1 MLKIYSL
8 DNLSR
13 LCITDNELAI
23 FICLYDSGYIV
34 RMDRSEFIHHI
45 ILKFFDFSF
54 DVRIRYKF
62 LTIIADS
69 KKKIMIP
76 IGFISYR
83 EQDIKRMQALAV
95 LDNPGGT
102 PSQWVI
108 DLRGSSRYIM
118 AGVVIVSGVAALF
131 VPEMHLEVKAIAFEG
146 ANIAFGFLFGQR
158 IVTGFSKK

>member
-1 MLKIYSL
+1 MSVLLTTLLSALIPVGIEGIKQVITTKMGGVKATTVEEQLKL
-8 DNLSR
+8 D
-13 LCITDNELAI
+13 
-23 FICLYDSGYIV
+23 
-34 RMDRSEFIHHI
+34 
-45 ILKFFDFSF
+45 
-54 DVRIRYKF
+54 
-62 LTIIADS
+62 
-69 KKKIMIP
+69 
-76 IGFISYR
+76 

-108 DLRGSSRYIM
+108 DLRGASRYIM